1 MSPAERLEA
10 AADRI
15 EGLRDALP
23 ERHQDP
29 WAGKVGHGGWTDVVS
44 EAWQPNGDGHR
55 SFVSQVQEEASAALI
70 VAAVNVMPALAEWLT
85 CAGEDLASDA
95 ATEGQSED
103 DYIEHIPFYRLAV
116 AIADQILGGG
126 Q

>member
-15 EGLRDALP
+15 EGLRADMP
-23 ERHQDP
+23 KRHQDP
-29 WAGKVGHGGWTDVVS
+29 WSGKAGHAGWTSLVS
-44 EAWQPNGDGHR
+44 EAWQSNGDGHR
-55 SFVSQVQEEASAALI
+55 SFVSQVQEEASAAMI
-70 VAAVNVMPALAEWLT
+70 VAAVNAMPALAEWLT

-95 ATEGQSED
+95 ATEGKSED